1 MPRRGRVKPL
11 GSVTPIWLKN
21 GSEYPVTIR
30 VPMHDGHVINYH
42 AENLE
47 HGSVLK
53 ASLDAFDR
61 ACKHKKKPMPLTED
75 TSFRG

>member
-1 MPRRGRVKPL
+1 MAKSGRVKPL

-21 GSEYPVTIR
+21 GSEYPITVR
-30 VPMHDGHVINYH
+30 VPMDNGHVIDYK

-61 ACKHKKKPMPLTED
+61 VCFGRRTRKSRCL
-75 TSFRG
+75 